1 MRFSCPILLAL
12 VTSILSSCDEDVLT
26 FPEPSPAS
34 VRVVNVTRDVVSL
47 GVLVDGTTSFDV
59 ARGEASGYVPSPAGR
74 AVSFVLLDSGRS
86 LRRDTLFY
94 TLGGSARVILFAK
107 GTKTNLVE
115 FRSAVQDTVLPTSE
129 TRGFVKFVHMA
140 EYELTDGEFV
150 EVVTPDGTNV
160 FPEVFLPGIAS
171 PSWVALEPGTYTFQ
185 IRAYGTTDI
194 LTTLSNVS
202 ISAGST
208 RILYTFDAAPPVPDS
223 LALSIF

>member
-1 MRFSCPILLAL
+1 MRLPLLIKL
-12 VTSILSSCDEDVLT
+12 LLITTILSACDEDVLT

-34 VRVVNVTRDVVSL
+34 VRVVNVTRDVVTL
-47 GVLVDGTTSFDV
+47 GVLVDGTTKFDV
-59 ARGEASGYVPSPAGR
+59 PRGAASGYVPSPAGR
-74 AVSFVLLDSGRS
+74 AVSFVLLDEGRS

-94 TLGGSARVILFAK
+94 TLGGNARVILFAK

-115 FRSAVQDTVLPTSE
+115 FRSAIQDTALPPSE

-140 EYELTDGEFV
+140 EYELADGEFV
-150 EVVTPDGTNV
+150 EVVTPEGTKI
-160 FPEVFLPGIAS
+160 FPEIFLPGIAS

-194 LTTLSNVS
+194 LATLSNVT